1 MKGYDTYLGERGGTL
16 SGGQKQR
23 IAIARSVVSNPKVL
37 LLDEA
42 TSALDPTAERIVQKA
57 LSRASQDRT
66 TIVIAHRLSTIKDAD
81 NIIVISA
88 GQVVEQG
95 THEELLALDAHYAR
109 LIKAQ
114 SLATS
119 GDESG
124 DDVDINEDLTA
135 TDTDDFTVE
144 RTLTI
149 GNKSIIS
156 RKDALVRKEHSLISS
171 LFIILREQKSLLP
184 LICVAAVACAL
195 AAATW
200 PGQAVLFSKLITVFS
215 TDEPSVSKANL
226 YAISFFVIALGNLVA
241 YFTIGCISNH
251 ISQSISHQYRLEL
264 FKRMVDMDIEFFD
277 RTENSSGALTSIL
290 SSVPSNLQDLL
301 SLNIFVYVIMI
312 LNLVSSSCLA
322 LGYGWKLS
330 LVMVLGGLPLLLGS
344 GYIKVR
350 LESRLND
357 TNETRFRESASL
369 ASEAVSSLKTVAALS
384 SEFDFLQEYSEAL
397 SSIVTDSIKSLSL
410 SMIAYAF
417 SQAVEFLVMALGFWY
432 GSRLMAS
439 GEYTAEQFFL
449 IFMGVLFAGQA
460 AAQLFANSGSLT
472 RAKGAANY
480 LLQLREECPIV
491 RESDSNKD
499 KGPDF
504 DQPVSVSNVDFSYKS
519 RSSRVLAD
527 LSMTVSS
534 TSIQISYP
542 C

>member
-23 IAIARSVVSNPKVL
+23 IAIARSIVSNPKVL

-81 NIIVISA
+81 NIIVINA

-114 SLATS
+114 SLSTS

-124 DDVDINEDLTA
+124 DDVDINEDLTVS
-135 TDTDDFTVE
+135 DMDDFTME

-156 RKDALVRKEHSLISS
+156 KKDALVRKEHSLLSS
-171 LFIILREQKSLLP
+171 IFIILREQRSLLP
-184 LICVAAVACAL
+184 SICVSIVACAM

-226 YAISFFVIALGNLVA
+226 YALSFFVIALGNLVA
-241 YFTIGCISNH
+241 YFTLGCTSNH

-264 FKRMVDMDIEFFD
+264 FKRMVEMDIEFFD

-290 SSVPSNLQDLL
+290 SSIPSNLQDLL

-384 SEFDFLQEYSEAL
+384 SESDFLQEYSEAL

-417 SQAVEFLVMALGFWY
+417 SQAVEFLVMALGLWY

-480 LLQLREECPIV
+480 LLQLRQEYSIV
-491 RESDSNKD
+491 RETDDNKD

-504 DQPVSVSNVDFSYKS
+504 DQPVSVSDVDFSYKS

-534 TSIQISYP
+534 TFIQIFYP
-542 C
+542 S